1 MKWERTGTSAD
12 SLTMLLE
19 RQFYEVKDLDTIIA
33 GINRLQAFAQLCDGS
48 LRRALTARCHFYSAR
63 LHEREMHTNSAVRHI
78 AQARKLC
85 DSAEYP
91 YTLRR
96 IDIIDKELSNDKGDN
111 ELRKHLDNLEYFKS
125 IDDLPMEA
133 SVCIQI
139 GNTLSNSYQP
149 ELALNYLRRAD
160 SIRTDHLEQQEQDK
174 HRDMPIRDRRH
185 SRGQT
190 HYGRAP
196 Q

>member
-96 IDIIDKELSNDKGDN
+96 IDIIDK
-111 ELRKHLDNLEYFKS
+111 
-125 IDDLPMEA
+125 
-133 SVCIQI
+133 
-139 GNTLSNSYQP
+139 
-149 ELALNYLRRAD
+149 
-160 SIRTDHLEQQEQDK
+160 
-174 HRDMPIRDRRH
+174 
-185 SRGQT
+185 
-190 HYGRAP
+190 
-196 Q
+196 